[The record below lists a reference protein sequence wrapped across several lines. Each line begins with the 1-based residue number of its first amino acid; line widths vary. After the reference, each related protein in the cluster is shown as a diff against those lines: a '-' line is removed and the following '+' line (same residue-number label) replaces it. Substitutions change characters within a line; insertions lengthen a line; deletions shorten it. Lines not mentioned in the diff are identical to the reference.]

1 MALGIFK
8 KQYVLRK
15 FASEGEG
22 YVWSDQAAL
31 MNVQPLT
38 GKDLLVLPEG
48 ERRIKRCKVICEN
61 RYDLRISDE
70 EHGIWGDWIFYRGSW
85 YKCEGADAR
94 DATPIGQ
101 TTAQFVLITG
111 NYPGNLMEPPRI
123 SQEGD
128 DDHK

>member
-8 KQYVLRK
+8 KSYILRK
-15 FASEGEG
+15 FTAAGEG
-22 YVWSDQAAL
+22 YTWDDQTVQ

-61 RYDLRISDE
+61 QCDLRISDE

-85 YKCEGADAR
+85 YRCEGADAR

-101 TTAQFVLITG
+101 TTAQFVLVTG
-111 NYPGNLMEPPRI
+111 NYPANVLEPPG
-123 SQEGD
+123 EGD
-128 DDHK
+128 GNDGK